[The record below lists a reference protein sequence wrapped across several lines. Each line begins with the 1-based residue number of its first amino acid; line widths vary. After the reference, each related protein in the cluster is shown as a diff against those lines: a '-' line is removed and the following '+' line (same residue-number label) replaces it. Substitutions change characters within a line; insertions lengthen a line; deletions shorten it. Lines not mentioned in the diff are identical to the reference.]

1 MAHKLKTRWVEVY
14 DETEPSS
21 PTDSSVCRV
30 RRPSIRGWSSDQR
43 RPGADAS
50 AEPHAE
56 PHAAADAAPHP
67 HADAAADPVADAD
80 AQPHALADATA
91 RPHPGPLTMP
101 GAVASGAR

>member
-21 PTDSSVCRV
+21 PTVSSMCRV

-43 RPGADAS
+43 RPDADAS
-50 AEPHAE
+50 AEPHADADADAATH
-56 PHAAADAAPHP
+56 PHAAADA
-67 HADAAADPVADAD
+67 DADAD
-80 AQPHALADATA
+80 ADPQPHPLAAA

-101 GAVASGAR
+101 GTIDSGAR